1 MVSCKWLINLAR
13 NYTKCCSPPTSKKIL
28 SKIAYNDF
36 INSLPVILDKGV
48 RETQYLVTDELR
60 NRMKRIAEYYLRGRK
75 TVHGEVTIFTHDLLR
90 QPEKTEGDLKK
101 QLHVLAWSAE
111 LILSYFLIVD
121 DIEDGARSR
130 NGQPCWHLLE
140 DVGSLAS
147 NDASMLRSF
156 IMQLLNINF
165 SSDLF
170 VDFAKLFNEVFF
182 ICNVGQYLDAVTSK
196 NRNYDNF
203 TMKNYKNIA
212 LNKYAVGCI
221 NFPVLCA
228 LILSN
233 KYNKDTRQL
242 VDNILTDVGIWSQ
255 INNDFTDYY
264 DSEEQTGKTGS
275 DIQEGKCTWLA
286 VTALQRCSTAQREE
300 FIANYGSWQPDH
312 VARIRDIYHQL
323 GIIDIYYREEQ
334 TTYDRI
340 INKIESLPANS
351 MLSAD
356 FFKTVVDAY
365 YPNVACGK
373 SFRLRKYQR
382 FHNPLV
388 LMLVIRISINQA
400 TSRIYILSHPVFP
413 SNMVAVK
420 WLLNLSRNYCK
431 WRPPQ
436 KQKKILPQEAYNSFI
451 NSLPVIIDN
460 GVQQTKYLETD
471 ELHDRMKRIAEYYMR
486 GRKTIQGE
494 LTILGHELLK
504 SEKIEGDLNNQQYVL
519 AWCVELLMS
528 YILILDDIEDGARSR
543 NGQPCWHLLEDV
555 GSLASNDASMLR
567 SFIMQLLNINFSS
580 QLFVDFA
587 KLFNEAFFTCNVGQ
601 YLDAI
606 TSKQRNYKNFTMDY
620 YKNIALYKY
629 AYYSVKFPILSALV
643 LSNKYN
649 KETCRYVDD
658 ILTDVGIWSQI
669 NNDFTDYYDDDEQ
682 TGKTGSDIQEGKCTW
697 LAVTALQ
704 RCSPTQREEFVANY
718 GSWQPD
724 HVTRIRDIYQQL
736 GIVGIYYREERS
748 TYDRILKKIESLPAN
763 AVPSADFFK
772 TVVETYYPNV
782 ACGKSFIRNN

>member
-1 MVSCKWLINLAR
+1 MSCSS
-13 NYTKCCSPPTSKKIL
+13 CSPPTSKKIL

-60 NRMKRIAEYYLRGRK
+60 NRMKR
-75 TVHGEVTIFTHDLLR
+75 
-90 QPEKTEGDLKK
+90 
-101 QLHVLAWSAE
+101 
-111 LILSYFLIVD
+111 ILSYFLIVD

-170 VDFAKLFNEVFF
+170 VDFAKLFNE
-182 ICNVGQYLDAVTSK
+182 
-196 NRNYDNF
+196 
-203 TMKNYKNIA
+203 
-212 LNKYAVGCI
+212 
-221 NFPVLCA
+221 
-228 LILSN
+228 
-233 KYNKDTRQL
+233 
-242 VDNILTDVGIWSQ
+242 
-255 INNDFTDYY
+255 NDFTDYY

-373 SFRLRKYQR
+373 S
-382 FHNPLV
+382 
-388 LMLVIRISINQA
+388 
-400 TSRIYILSHPVFP
+400 
-413 SNMVAVK
+413 
-420 WLLNLSRNYCK
+420 
-431 WRPPQ
+431 RPPQ

-471 ELHDRMKRIAEYYMR
+471 ELRDRMKRIAEYYLR